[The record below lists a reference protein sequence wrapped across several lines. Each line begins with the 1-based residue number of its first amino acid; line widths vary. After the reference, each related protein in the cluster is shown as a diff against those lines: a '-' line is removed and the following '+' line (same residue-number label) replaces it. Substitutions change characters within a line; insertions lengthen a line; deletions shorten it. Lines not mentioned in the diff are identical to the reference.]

1 MGLSL
6 IVYFQ
11 ISKKQTKKQQQKKP
25 KQKRNNTLSTHL
37 AISRKDVLTLIL
49 IQQ

>member
-1 MGLSL
+1 MGLCL

-11 ISKKQTKKQQQKKP
+11 ISKKQTKTNKQKKP

-37 AISRKDVLTLIL
+37 AISLKYVLTLIL